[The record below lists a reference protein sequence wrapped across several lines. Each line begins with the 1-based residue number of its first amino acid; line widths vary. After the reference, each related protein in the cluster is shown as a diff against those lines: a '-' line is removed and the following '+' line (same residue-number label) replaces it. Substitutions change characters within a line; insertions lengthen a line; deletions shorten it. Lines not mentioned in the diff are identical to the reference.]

1 MKNKSLSIFLIILVI
16 AVLAFGFFMKTRNS
30 LIDLDVE
37 VDMAWAQVE
46 NQLKRR
52 ADLIPNLLETV
63 KGYAGHE
70 KEVIQGISD
79 ARAGYSSAHTPEEFA
94 EAEAELSSAIKS
106 LNVIVENYPD
116 LKANQN
122 FQDLQVELAG
132 TENRIA
138 TERMRYNEVVG
149 QYNKKVRRFPTSIIA
164 GMSNFEAKQYFEISE
179 EDAETPKVEF

>member
-1 MKNKSLSIFLIILVI
+1 MKGKGLLIII
-16 AVLAFGFFMKTRNS
+16 GIIVLLAIMSVGSYNNLATMDEN
-30 LIDLDVE
+30 VE
-37 VDMAWAQVE
+37 SAWAQVE

-70 KEVIQGISD
+70 KEVIDSITA
-79 ARAGYSSAHTPEEFA
+79 ARAQYANAGTPQEFA
-94 EAEAELSSAIKS
+94 EANEGLNNAIKS

-122 FQDLQVELAG
+122 FADLQVELAG

-138 TERMRYNEVVG
+138 TARMRYNDVVKE
-149 QYNKKVRRFPTSIIA
+149 YNTKIRRFPTNILA
-164 GMSNFEAKQYFEISE
+164 GMFGFDKREYFEINQQ
-179 EDAETPKVEF
+179 DAEVPKVNF